1 MKHMFRKKDFQAVV
15 CFFYI
20 QTTKYIESKTFPNFA
35 PIDLLS
41 IEIIPPK
48 GISTWDNHCLFDWF
62 ITGLQMNSE
71 LFWSSHFAGQWN
83 RFRSRGTNQYLR
95 SVFGYP
101 PQCSIET
108 ANCDGIHLNVKWE
121 DKTSLLSSFD
131 RQHQKLL
138 SHGWKNWNCH
148 NVFVI
153 LFAQRKVESSD
164 DFLQK

>member
-1 MKHMFRKKDFQAVV
+1 MKHMFKKKVYRQFCAFSTSKRRSISRT
-15 CFFYI
+15 FF
-20 QTTKYIESKTFPNFA
+20 FPILP
-35 PIDLLS
+35 PIDILS

-48 GISTWDNHCLFDWF
+48 GISTWDNHCLFDRF

-108 ANCDGIHLNVKWE
+108 ANCDGIPLNVKWE
-121 DKTSLLSSFD
+121 EKTSLFSSFD
-131 RQHQKLL
+131 RQHQKRLL
-138 SHGWKNWNCH
+138 PRDWKNMNCQQH
-148 NVFVI
+148 IKNI
-153 LFAQRKVESSD
+153 ICTEKGWIIR
-164 DFLQK
+164 